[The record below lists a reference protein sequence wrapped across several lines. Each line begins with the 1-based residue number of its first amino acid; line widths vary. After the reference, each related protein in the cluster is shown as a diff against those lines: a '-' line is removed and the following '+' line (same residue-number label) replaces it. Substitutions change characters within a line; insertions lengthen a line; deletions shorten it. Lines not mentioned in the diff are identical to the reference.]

1 MNENKSIRKLNLGH
15 NLISDISGVVIGKM
29 LTYNSSLNVLYLHW
43 NKIRG
48 KGGEAIANAFKD
60 HPTLK
65 VLDLGSNAIGAC
77 KNYSM
82 DAVRAIC
89 NALNF

>member
-1 MNENKSIRKLNLGH
+1 MSENKSITKLNLGR
-15 NLISDISGVVIGKM
+15 NMITDISSVVIGKM
-29 LTYNSSLNVLYLHW
+29 LKLNSCLRILYLHW
-43 NKIRG
+43 NKIWG
-48 KGGEAIANAFKD
+48 KGGEAMANAFKD

-82 DAVRAIC
+82 DAVKAIC
-89 NALNF
+89 HSMAF